1 MALLP
6 QDMRAVGD
14 LGLGLQVRGQ
24 RAQQNLSMDGRFNL
38 EPEFAGTF

>member
-6 QDMRAVGD
+6 QDMRAVEG
-14 LGLGLQVRGQ
+14 LGLGLQVRAQ
-24 RAQQNLSMDGRFNL
+24 RAQQNSSMDVRFKP